1 MAVLNP
7 PRTLPGLGRAIVNYL
22 LDARRSLDRGRPR
35 RRLQAGGPEP
45 RRRGRRRSEE
55 HDLLSARDQRARNE
69 SPTERCNWAPQV
81 PTPKSPFDAP
91 EFRRVLQSRVFD
103 LGRDGDVWATQPG
116 DGHTSGARD
125 LNRALTWVMAQDALG
140 QPLSWTENLQTLQ
153 PEQFGTNDRESWAIV
168 NDTRWVAASRWI
180 VALGLGDPVRH
191 EGPDRRGS
199 ATSDSGRGRT
209 ANDARRTASPIHDLL
224 ARIGQALPV
233 LHGGSMRTGLVSLL
247 GTDPDPGIAADC
259 ADSSVGQAL
268 RISRGARP
276 YPVRDAPRR
285 AGHPPV
291 PIRRRAA
298 NARHREVRRKEVSW
312 RGTLPAACWN
322 AT

>member
-22 LDARRSLDRGRPR
+22 LDARRSPTEDDLVAAFKPEGLNPGAEA
-35 RRLQAGGPEP
+35 AGGLKNTI
-45 RRRGRRRSEE
+45 SS
-55 HDLLSARDQRARNE
+55 LRAINVLE
-69 SPTERCNWAPQV
+69 TNPDGTLQLGPQV

-91 EFRRVLQSRVFD
+91 EFRRLLQSRVFD
-103 LGRDGDVWATQPG
+103 LGRDGDIWATQLG

-153 PEQFGTNDRESWAIV
+153 PEQFGTTDRESWAIV

-180 VALGLGDPVRH
+180 VALGLATPSVMKDRTGVVPLPVAAVEDALRTM
-191 EGPDRRGS
+191 PADRL
-199 ATSDSGRGRT
+199 
-209 ANDARRTASPIHDLL
+209 PIHDLL

-233 LHGGSMRTGLVSLL
+233 LHGGSMRSGLVSLL
-247 GTDPDPGIAADC
+247 GTDPDPGIIADC

-268 RISRGARP
+268 RTLEERGR
-276 YPVRDAPRR
+276 
-285 AGHPPV
+285 
-291 PIRRRAA
+291 IQF
-298 NARHREVRRKEVSW
+298 E
-312 RGTLPAACWN
+312 TLPDAQGIRLSRFDAARQTH
-322 AT
+322 AIVKSGGKK